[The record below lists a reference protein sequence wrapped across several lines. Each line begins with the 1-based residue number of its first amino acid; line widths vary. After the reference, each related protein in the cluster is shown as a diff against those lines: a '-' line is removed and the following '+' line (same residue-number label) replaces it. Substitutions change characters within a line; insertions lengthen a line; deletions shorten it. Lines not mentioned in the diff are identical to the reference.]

1 MIIKIQKR
9 WNALDKK
16 SYKTIMSEFQI
27 SLLTAKKY
35 AHMSEAEI
43 QAMDNPTVYKT
54 RDKLMND
61 YVNIIYKMYINDI
74 KPEMIFSYIL
84 KIGFKGTYMML
95 DSQVKRIIKNNF
107 GVKLPM
113 NWYLDYDYPVDVTLI
128 KRNEVL
134 KFITTKKEKKKK
146 NKTVEANIKII
157 KEKYPVI
164 RELEEIYNSFHSTI
178 MGNDIIELD
187 RFIDKYKNSKVKGFI
202 NGIEKDIAPITN
214 AISFPYS
221 SGFVEG
227 NNNKF
232 KLIKRILYG
241 RSKIVNLFRKCYV
254 PFLMNNV
261 DFRLISLLK

>member
-1 MIIKIQKR
+1 M
-9 WNALDKK
+9 DKK
-16 SYKTIMSEFQI
+16 SYKIIISEFQV
-27 SLLTAKKY
+27 SQLTAKKY
-35 AHMSEAEI
+35 VHMSETEI
-43 QAMDNPTVYKT
+43 QAMDNPIVYKT
-54 RDKLMND
+54 RDKLTND

-84 KIGFKGTYMML
+84 KIGFKGTYKVL
-95 DSQVKRIIKNNF
+95 DNQIIRLIKNNF

-113 NWYLDYDYPVDVTLI
+113 NWYLDYDYPADVTMI

-146 NKTVEANIKII
+146 SKTVEANIEII
-157 KEKYPVI
+157 REKYPVI
-164 RELEEIYNSFHSTI
+164 RELEEICNSFHSTI
-178 MGNDIIELD
+178 MGDDIIELD
-187 RFIDKYKNSKVKGFI
+187 KFINKYRNSKVKGFI
-202 NGIEKDIAPITN
+202 NGIEKDITPIKN

-232 KLIKRILYG
+232 KLIKRVLYG
-241 RSKIVNLFRKCYV
+241 RRKIVNLFRKCYV